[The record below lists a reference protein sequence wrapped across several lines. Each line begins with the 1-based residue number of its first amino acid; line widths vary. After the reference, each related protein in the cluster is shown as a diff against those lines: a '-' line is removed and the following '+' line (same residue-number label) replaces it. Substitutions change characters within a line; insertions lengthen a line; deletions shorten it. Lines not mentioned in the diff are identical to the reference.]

1 MPKLNRFDELMVD
14 GIGCQDDPSQTT
26 FPHAAKRWPTKIRIE
41 KEGINLN
48 FQSTQQSKE
57 KPTIIGGRSAR
68 AGICQKDAKTMEF
81 GTINVGSST

>member
-26 FPHAAKRWPTKIRIE
+26 FPHAAKRWPIKIRIE

-81 GTINVGSST
+81 